1 MATGVLTG
9 GREALEPQTSSA
21 PLAVSSDEEALEA
34 LAGRNRPLV
43 LGGDRTWYSNAF
55 EALGF
60 LTDRD
65 ADVVARARDLRR
77 GWQQACVLG
86 ALLGVT

>member
-1 MATGVLTG
+1 
-9 GREALEPQTSSA
+9 
-21 PLAVSSDEEALEA
+21 
-34 LAGRNRPLV
+34 V